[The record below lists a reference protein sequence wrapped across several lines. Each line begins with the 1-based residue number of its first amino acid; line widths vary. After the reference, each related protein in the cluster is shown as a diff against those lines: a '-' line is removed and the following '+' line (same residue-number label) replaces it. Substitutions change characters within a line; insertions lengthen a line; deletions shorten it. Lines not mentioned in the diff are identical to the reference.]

1 MTLNKNSELHKKIEA
16 LVKEYEEKDCRNCWK
31 YWENYKDPN
40 SCPGDD
46 ELCTG
51 FIEKG
56 DYSER

>member
-16 LVKEYEEKDCRNCWK
+16 LVEEYEEKDCRNCCK

-51 FIEKG
+51 FIK
-56 DYSER
+56 RV